1 MKIDTMFIIMIKKNL
16 GTPSYTSYLEHKSKQ
31 DMTFEHKYTSNKS
44 VNKKLIKTWV
54 KESELNMYK
63 NKNILNPYYIV
74 TVLIN
79 QQSTIKIK

>member
-1 MKIDTMFIIMIKKNL
+1 
-16 GTPSYTSYLEHKSKQ
+16 
-31 DMTFEHKYTSNKS
+31 MTFEHKYTSNKS

-54 KESELNMYK
+54 KESKLNMYK